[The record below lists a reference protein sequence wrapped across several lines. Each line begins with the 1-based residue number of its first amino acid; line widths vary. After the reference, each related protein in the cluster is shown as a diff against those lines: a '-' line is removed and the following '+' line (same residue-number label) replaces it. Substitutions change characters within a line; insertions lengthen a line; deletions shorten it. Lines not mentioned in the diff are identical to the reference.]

1 MFSACRNCPRSA
13 IQAQEE
19 VLDPCCEPYAQPSP
33 SSAFFTGSKK
43 AWGNGSLQSLRWLFP
58 LAEEG
63 SQSSLTSVW
72 TSLASCKSLSL
83 VNLLR
88 PLPWFWWDSRGSHI
102 QLKPLKLFPVMDA
115 WLDTSSETE
124 GQSVVSGEWAGRKFS
139 STGERAPGYW
149 LSQNYF
155 QKFKRVLAPD
165 WAQKMLGIIVPN
177 RRTVSREFFSWVHT
191 RRLLSCFTCPVRS
204 PCKLVRA
211 RKTFIFYF
219 PNHKRRNYRWVEK
232 TFGML
237 SAGTIQFAPRIFCF
251 WLITMYCK

>member
-1 MFSACRNCPRSA
+1 MN
-13 IQAQEE
+13 
-19 VLDPCCEPYAQPSP
+19 
-33 SSAFFTGSKK
+33 
-43 AWGNGSLQSLRWLFP
+43 
-58 LAEEG
+58 
-63 SQSSLTSVW
+63 
-72 TSLASCKSLSL
+72 
-83 VNLLR
+83 
-88 PLPWFWWDSRGSHI
+88 
-102 QLKPLKLFPVMDA
+102 A

-124 GQSVVSGEWAGRKFS
+124 GQSVVSGERAGRKFS

-219 PNHKRRNYRWVEK
+219 PNHKRRNYRWVKKRLVCYQQEQFNLPREFFVSDSSQCTVNNRKLKMRRRRESQISNSLTRQNNTFARASPLFVHFSAVNCK
-232 TFGML
+232 TTREN
-237 SAGTIQFAPRIFCF
+237 A
-251 WLITMYCK
+251 